1 MSRVFRPDRLSTGE
15 CLPGDGSRSR
25 KGITIGAL
33 AGGFWGA
40 YLGIKVEE
48 HIMEEEWD
56 WERTRLQRGR

>member
-1 MSRVFRPDRLSTGE
+1 VSFDPTACPPESVCPETAHGLER
-15 CLPGDGSRSR
+15 
-25 KGITIGAL
+25 GITIGAL